1 MVQKVVITAVL
12 GALVG
17 CGQGGGG
24 RSVRDEAMAR
34 IELARDQACACKDP
48 ACGEQARVELKTWIK
63 ANTPRLQ
70 KLGVPPK
77 AYSDRYNA
85 VSLAAE
91 ACLEKLKAAATSD
104 RRPAPAVVAPGSP
117 PPAPPPPTAP
127 TPP

>member
-1 MVQKVVITAVL
+1 MVQKLVITAVL

-34 IELARDQACACKDP
+34 IELARDQACACKGP
-48 ACGEQARVELKTWIK
+48 ACGEQARVELKRWIK

-91 ACLEKLKAAATSD
+91 ACLEKLKAAAASD
-104 RRPAPAVVAPGSP
+104 RRPTPAAPT
-117 PPAPPPPTAP
+117 PPTAP
-127 TPP
+127 TRPTPTPP

>member
-1 MVQKVVITAVL
+1 MVQKLVIIAAL

-17 CGQGGGG
+17 CGKGGGG
-24 RSVRDEAMAR
+24 GSVRDEAMAR

-104 RRPAPAVVAPGSP
+104 RRPAPPAP